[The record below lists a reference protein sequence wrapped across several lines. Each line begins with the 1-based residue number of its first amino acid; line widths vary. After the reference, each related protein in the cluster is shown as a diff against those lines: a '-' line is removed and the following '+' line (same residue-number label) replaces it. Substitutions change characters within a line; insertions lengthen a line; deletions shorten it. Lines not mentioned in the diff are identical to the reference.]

1 MLSQDRDEEK
11 NQRAKDVLDIYQG
24 AIMEENQATSDGQ
37 KAIIQEMCNVVWRVL
52 EKPKTTQTNQ
62 WKKTTNPRY
71 DNYDQKMIFYK
82 CAFNVKKSSQQMNQ
96 EKYPKYLLG
105 CLGVVTYLLPTF
117 LKLWSC
123 LFCQSELIDQFLVLA
138 I

>member
-62 WKKTTNPRY
+62 
-71 DNYDQKMIFYK
+71 
-82 CAFNVKKSSQQMNQ
+82 
-96 EKYPKYLLG
+96 
-105 CLGVVTYLLPTF
+105 
-117 LKLWSC
+117 
-123 LFCQSELIDQFLVLA
+123 
-138 I
+138 